1 MSPTALP
8 ASDAAL
14 IAADLLDV
22 LPDTAV
28 IMRRTTAADG
38 FGGTTAT
45 YTSHA
50 TLPARSV
57 PIKFTAQDVVVDE
70 RFFNVQ
76 LYRITFAA
84 GSDVQV
90 TDRIAIDGLT
100 LSVEG
105 IHDPQSI
112 QIQHIVI
119 CTRAAV

>member
-22 LPDTAV
+22 LPDSAV
-28 IMRRTTAADG
+28 IQRRTTVPDG
-38 FGGTTAT
+38 FGGSTVT
-45 YTSHA
+45 YTSVA

-90 TDRIAIDGLT
+90 TDRIVIDGLV

>member
-1 MSPTALP
+1 M
-8 ASDAAL
+8 
-14 IAADLLDV
+14 
-22 LPDTAV
+22 
-28 IMRRTTAADG
+28 
-38 FGGTTAT
+38 
-45 YTSHA
+45 
-50 TLPARSV
+50 

-90 TDRIAIDGLT
+90 TDRIVIDGLV